1 MGLTSRSTLPYHQPA
16 PSPARDVITNS
27 LDLNP
32 NPQIDSVKPGC
43 WGINAFTN
51 SVLGHGDFPLGH
63 TPRP

>member
-32 NPQIDSVKPGC
+32 NPQIDSAHFGHREHPDRSMV
-43 WGINAFTN
+43 NAQI
-51 SVLGHGDFPLGH
+51 GAW
-63 TPRP
+63 